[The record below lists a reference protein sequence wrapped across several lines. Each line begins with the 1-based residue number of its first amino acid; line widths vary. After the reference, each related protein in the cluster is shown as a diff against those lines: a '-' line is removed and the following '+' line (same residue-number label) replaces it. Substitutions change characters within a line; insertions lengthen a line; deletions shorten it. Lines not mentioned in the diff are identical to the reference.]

1 MKQLHKSS
9 TVILLYLLFLPL
21 VTVFT
26 LYLYFA
32 FDQQLDV
39 LNENI
44 TSKELKR
51 VEGFAQNISKAIM
64 QQSDANVVEKL
75 QNDTALRRSLEKEIS
90 LFICDQYSYIYLL
103 QRDEE
108 GKFRYLIDA
117 SLAVDERGEFNQK
130 FDEHG
135 DVWEKVY
142 RSKEPQHQ
150 TQQGIEDLWITYVYP
165 LVHNEQ
171 IEAVLVFDYSNTD
184 YMELTHST
192 KPMQRFFLFLSLFLF
207 VMLVIG
213 YIQFYMYY
221 RSHRKGIIDP
231 LTGAFNRQYLKEVG
245 RRLNLKE
252 YQICLIDIDHF
263 KSINDTYGHD
273 GGDVIL
279 ATMVKRVQHHIRK
292 DDFLIRYGG
301 EEFVLFLHNCNSESD
316 NTIVERLR
324 NALKQEPIHFNNN
337 DITITA
343 SFGLNKEP
351 YKNSSIDEA
360 ISEADEYLYIAKQSG
375 RDCIISSKEAAQ
387 SV

>member
-1 MKQLHKSS
+1 MRHLHKSS

-44 TSKELKR
+44 MNKELKR
-51 VEGFAQNISKAIM
+51 VEGFAANISKAIDVHGDM
-64 QQSDANVVEKL
+64 GIVEKL
-75 QNDTALRRSLEKEIS
+75 SSDTALRRSLEKEIS
-90 LFICDQYSYIYLL
+90 LFISDQYAYIYLL
-103 QRDEE
+103 HRDDA

-135 DVWEKVY
+135 DVWERVY
-142 RSKEPQHQ
+142 RLKKPQHQ
-150 TQQGIEDLWITYVYP
+150 TQKGIEDLWITYVYP
-165 LVHNEQ
+165 VVHDGQ
-171 IEAVLVFDYSNTD
+171 IEAVLVFDYSNSD

-213 YIQFYMYY
+213 YVQFYMYY

-231 LTGAFNRQYLKEVG
+231 LTGAFNRQYLKEIG
-245 RRLNLKE
+245 KRLKLKE
-252 YQICLIDIDHF
+252 YQLCLIDIDHF

-273 GGDVIL
+273 GGDVVL
-279 ATMVKRVQHHIRK
+279 KTMVKRVQNHIRK

-301 EEFVLFLHNCNSESD
+301 EEFVLFLHNCNCDTD

-324 NALKQEPIHFNNN
+324 NALKQEPIHFNDNA
-337 DITITA
+337 ITITA
-343 SFGLNKEP
+343 SFGLNRHP
-351 YKNSSIDEA
+351 DKNSSLDEA

-375 RDCIISSKEAAQ
+375 RDCIISSKEPAA
-387 SV
+387 